1 MRFPYGPAPLAI
13 FLLAALTGGVLLVWT
28 PLSHPADYR
37 PPDLVLATFVPEQAE
52 VYRAAI
58 LQFDQLNNCNVQV
71 ELVDQKA
78 LQSRLQSALQVGADV
93 PDMVELMYGTIGYFA
108 KGPLEDV
115 ALVDRLDAI
124 IAKTNAA

>member
-13 FLLAALTGGVLLVWT
+13 LLLALLTGTGLLIWT
-28 PLSHPADYR
+28 PLSRPPDYR

-52 VYRAAI
+52 VYSAAI
-58 LQFDQLNNCNVQV
+58 PRFEAENHCKIEI

-93 PDMVELMYGTIGYFA
+93 PDMVELICGTMGVFTQ
-108 KGPLEDV
+108 GPLEDV
-115 ALVDRLDAI
+115 GLVDLTDKI
-124 IAKTNAA
+124 KT